1 MHHELIKAQIRMKGT
16 TPAAIADALGVS
28 RTSVVHVINGRCSS
42 ARIRAAIV
50 KVTGLPEATL
60 WPPKAPSGLRR
71 VNTRRAAVYAQAV
84 AA

>member
-1 MHHELIKAQIRMKGT
+1 MHPELIKAQIRIKGT

-28 RTSVVHVINGRCSS
+28 RTAVIHVINGRSRS

-50 KVTGLPEATL
+50 KAAGLPAATL
-60 WPPKAPSGLRR
+60 WPAPQPSGLRR
-71 VNTRRAAVYAQAV
+71 VNTRRAQAQGV

>member
-1 MHHELIKAQIRMKGT
+1 MHPELIKARIRMEGT
-16 TPAAIADALGVS
+16 TPAAIADALGISRPAVVS
-28 RTSVVHVINGRCSS
+28 VINGRSKS
-42 ARIRAAIV
+42 PRIRAAIV